1 MAVHPVIQAAL
12 AAGAGQRPYGDMPI
26 GEARALA
33 MLPYRSQTRRTAVAE
48 VHNLAIPGPAGP
60 LPVRVYRPFGNAPR
74 PVLVFFHGSG
84 FVVLGLDSH
93 DDLCRRLCVGA
104 DCVVVSV
111 DYRLAPEHKFPA
123 APDDC
128 LAATHWAADHAAQ
141 WGGDGSLLA
150 LAGDSAGACLAAVT
164 AMRLRDAG
172 GPAVGAQLLFYPV
185 TNHPSPPPASFA
197 AYGSGYGL
205 TAEGMCWFWEQYLSS
220 PADAADPLA
229 SPLRMRSFAGLPP
242 ARVVVAEYD
251 VLRDEG
257 EAFAARLAD
266 AGVPVVA
273 RRALGM
279 NHGFL
284 KHADAIPEV
293 ATAIREACEWLV
305 ATWAGAAAPAAPQ
318 PSPSS
323 ARPTL
328 PV

>member
-1 MAVHPVIQAAL
+1 M
-12 AAGAGQRPYGDMPI
+12 
-26 GEARALA
+26 
-33 MLPYRSQTRRTAVAE
+33 
-48 VHNLAIPGPAGP
+48 
-60 LPVRVYRPFGNAPR
+60 
-74 PVLVFFHGSG
+74 
-84 FVVLGLDSH
+84 
-93 DDLCRRLCVGA
+93 
-104 DCVVVSV
+104 
-111 DYRLAPEHKFPA
+111 
-123 APDDC
+123 
-128 LAATHWAADHAAQ
+128 
-141 WGGDGSLLA
+141 
-150 LAGDSAGACLAAVT
+150 
-164 AMRLRDAG
+164 
-172 GPAVGAQLLFYPV
+172 
-185 TNHPSPPPASFA
+185 
-197 AYGSGYGL
+197 
-205 TAEGMCWFWEQYLSS
+205 
-220 PADAADPLA
+220 A